1 MRLNHP
7 VTGKQYPFPPGV
19 TLVSVTDP
27 QGRITYCNDAFVSVS
42 GFTREE
48 LMGQPHNLVRHPDM
62 PPEAFRDMWATLEEG
77 LPWTALV
84 KNRRKDGDHYWVR
97 ANVTPMLAEGRLLG
111 YLSVR
116 SEPEA
121 QEIAEAQALYTR
133 MNEQAAAGGLRAGLY
148 HGRVVRLGL
157 AGRLQRLLQRGVDLL
172 GGVSLLPLLIG
183 LPALAVGLSGQPL
196 PWQLAAALVLAVGL
210 AWWRERGVRQ
220 GVEQVLHDAQQL
232 AACDLSHRPAQGAR
246 GPLGRLQLALV
257 QLAVNLRTAVGDSRQ
272 GVDRVRHSMDEIAAG
287 NHDLSARTESQAASL
302 EQTAASMDQ
311 ITGTIRQSAEA
322 LQRGARLAADSA
334 GMAEGCAQAVVQVE
348 AAMGEIR
355 RASAQMN
362 EMIAV
367 IEGVAFRTN
376 ILALNAAVEA
386 ARAGE
391 AGRGFAVVAG
401 EVRALA
407 SRAADAARQIRSQI
421 QDSAGRVE
429 TGVGHVGEARRRM
442 DEALYAVREVSQALK
457 ELEHSNVEQARGVSQ
472 VNEAVAQL
480 DGITQ
485 QNAAMV
491 EQLAAT
497 ATSVCNQA
505 EAVAGTMRMFRLTHQ
520 DTSPAQA
527 DAVALRKAQRAEA
540 PGHAG

>member
-19 TLVSVTDP
+19 TLVSVTDA

-42 GFTREE
+42 GFSREE

-116 SEPEA
+116 SEPTA

-133 MNEQAAAGGLRAGLY
+133 MNEQAAAGGLRVGL
-148 HGRVVRLGL
+148 HRGRVVRLGL
-157 AGRLQRLLQRGVDLL
+157 AGRLQRLWQPSVDQL
-172 GGVSLLPLLIG
+172 GGAALLPPLLA
-183 LPALAVGLSGQPL
+183 LPALAVGAASL
-196 PWQLAAALVLAVGL
+196 PVAAQVGAGLVLAL
-210 AWWRERGVRQ
+210 ALGWWRERGVRH
-220 GVEQVLHDAQQL
+220 GIEQVLHDAQQL
-232 AACDLSHRPAQGAR
+232 AACDLSHQPALGSR

-272 GVDRVRHSMDEIAAG
+272 GVERVRHSMDEIAAG

-334 GMAEGCAQAVVQVE
+334 GMAEGCAQAVGQVE
-348 AAMGEIR
+348 ATMGEIR

-407 SRAADAARQIRSQI
+407 SRAAEAARQIRSQI
-421 QDSAGRVE
+421 QESASRVE
-429 TGVGHVGEARRRM
+429 TGVDHVGEARRRM
-442 DEALYAVREVSQALK
+442 DEALYAVREVSQALQ
-457 ELEHSNVEQARGVSQ
+457 ELEHTNAEQARGVSQ
-472 VNEAVAQL
+472 VNEAVSQL

-491 EQLAAT
+491 EELAAT
-497 ATSVCNQA
+497 ASSVCTQT
-505 EAVAGTMRMFRLTHQ
+505 EAVAGTMRMFRLTPG
-520 DTSPAQA
+520 DSSPAQV
-527 DAVALRKAQRAEA
+527 DAVALRKAQRDAA
-540 PGHAG
+540 HAG

>member
-1 MRLNHP
+1 MRLNQP

-19 TLVSVTDP
+19 TLVSVTDA

-84 KNRRKDGDHYWVR
+84 KNRRKNGDHYWVR
-97 ANVTPMLAEGRLLG
+97 ANVTPMVGDGQLLG

-116 SEPEA
+116 SEPSS
-121 QEIAEAQALYTR
+121 QEIADAQALYTR
-133 MNEQAAAGGLRAGLY
+133 MNEQVAAGGLRTGLY
-148 HGRVVRLGL
+148 HGRVV
-157 AGRLQRLLQRGVDLL
+157 
-172 GGVSLLPLLIG
+172 SL
-183 LPALAVGLSGQPL
+183 GLSGRL
-196 PWQLAAALVLAVGL
+196 RRLWQTAADQMGGAALLPPLLAVPALVVGGASLPPAVQVTGGVVLAL
-210 AWWRERGVRQ
+210 ALGWWRERGVRH
-220 GVEQVLHDAQQL
+220 GIEQVLHDAQQL
-232 AACDLSHRPAQGAR
+232 AACDLSHQPARGAR

-257 QLAVNLRTAVGDSRQ
+257 QLAVNLRTAVSDSRN

-287 NHDLSARTESQAASL
+287 NQDLSARTESQAASL
-302 EQTAASMDQ
+302 EETAASMDQ

-322 LQRGARLAADSA
+322 LQRGARLAADTA
-334 GMAEGCAQAVVQVE
+334 GMAEGCAEAVGHVE
-348 AAMGEIR
+348 AAMAEIR
-355 RASAQMN
+355 RSSAQMN

-407 SRAADAARQIRSQI
+407 SRAAEAARQIRGQI
-421 QDSAGRVE
+421 QESADRVE
-429 TGVGHVGEARRRM
+429 VGVNHVGEARRRM
-442 DEALYAVREVSQALK
+442 DEALGAVREVSQALQ
-457 ELEHSNVEQARGVSQ
+457 ELEHTNAEQARGVSQ
-472 VNEAVAQL
+472 VNEAVSQL

-497 ATSVCNQA
+497 ATSVCGQA
-505 EAVAGTMRMFRLTHQ
+505 ESVAGSMRMFRLTHG
-520 DTSPAQA
+520 DVSPAQA
-527 DAVALRKAQRAEA
+527 DAVALRKAGRAA
-540 PGHAG
+540 VPVHAG